1 MTVEPQNETEVWLAT
16 LGLGEYAA
24 SFAEHDIDLDLV
36 CNLTS
41 DDLREVGVL
50 SVGHRRRILDAAK
63 ALGERRISLDAS
75 APIAGSAPG
84 LAPVPDGERRIVTV
98 MFCDLID
105 STALSVHSDPE
116 DYVAYIN
123 DFRRELE
130 AAITPFEGHIAQ
142 YLGDGVMASFGY
154 PTASGHDAE
163 GAVAAG
169 LAVISRVA
177 KMRPFA
183 AHRPHVRVGI
193 ATGLTVVGAIDP
205 NLSLVDR
212 SAIGEIP
219 NLAARLQS
227 VAEPDT
233 VVISP
238 QTRELIGNLFL
249 CADRGEFEL
258 KGIDG
263 AVSVWQVLGANSRTS
278 RYEALRAEQGSTAFV
293 GRFDELNQIVE
304 HLGSAT
310 QDSTKVA
317 VVIGEVGIGKS
328 RIARQALVSLGKPRA
343 GTTDLQCSPYSVGV
357 AFAPLSYMV
366 RRAAGLDGSEPDD
379 VVRRQLSEYVMGHSD
394 FAAQHIE
401 DLAIL
406 IGGVETHSS
415 TVERTSEER
424 RLLAMSIF
432 ADILIADS
440 RAGRALVIEDAHW
453 IDPSTAE
460 LLSTTLPRLGGSV
473 VATMQPG
480 PIPTWLD
487 ATDAHI
493 VRLGALNTEE
503 VTALVASLAGERP
516 VATEVVAAIAARSDG
531 VPIFAE
537 ELARGYFAMT
547 TDDSGGNLVD
557 RVPMS
562 LSESI
567 IARLDQMV
575 HGRRIASIASAIG
588 REFPIS
594 VLIAVSD
601 LPPNV
606 VHTGIGELVA
616 ADVLTPGIS
625 QFGDAIRFRHTL
637 VRDAAYQLMVRRQRV
652 ALHLRIADTLRLRFP
667 DIAESLPHVMA
678 IHLEGAGRQKLASAE
693 WERAAAGASSR
704 SAYAEAAGYLQ
715 KSIEAN
721 DAAIDPNERGEQED
735 HDERELSLRLRLMSA
750 LICSKGYRAPGVGE
764 EAARIEELVTRM
776 GSTSGLIPVLHARW
790 VVIGS
795 ENDSTGASALAARA
809 LELSAETSETDRLI
823 ALRMCAT
830 DFVFSGQMRS
840 ALDHYHGFLELYD
853 PSRHGEAMRSGHSDH
868 ALMVLLGLS
877 EAYTMLGELDVA
889 DHWRKEAL
897 ETSRASGRRHD
908 QCHVLV
914 FTAMHAYITDRLDN
928 VDANVRR
935 LRELLSEQTLPNWSA
950 FVDLFAGLVA
960 FDRGDDSAFDN
971 ATSGYLQA
979 IESRAFGNWWH
990 VLYAQA
996 CIRSDRWEQA
1006 EASLRAAQVVHEGGS
1021 TTFGS
1026 EIRRLEAAICRH
1038 HGDVSGAR
1046 KRLDAALAIAEELG
1060 LALFAARTK
1069 ADLAAL
1075 AD

>member
-1 MTVEPQNETEVWLAT
+1 MSVEPQSDTDFWLAT

-24 SFAEHDIDLDLV
+24 SFSAHDIDLELV
-36 CNLTS
+36 CTLTS
-41 DDLREVGVL
+41 DDLREVGVH

-63 ALGERRISLDAS
+63 ALGKPRTSEDADV
-75 APIAGSAPG
+75 AFAGSAPG

-130 AAITPFEGHIAQ
+130 AAITPFDGHIAQ
-142 YLGDGVMASFGY
+142 FLGDGVMASFGY

-169 LAVISRVA
+169 LAVIARVA
-177 KMRPFA
+177 KMRPLA
-183 AHRPHVRVGI
+183 TYRPHVRVGI

-219 NLAARLQS
+219 NLAARLQT

-263 AVSVWQVLGANSRTS
+263 AVNVWQVLGSNSRTS
-278 RYEALRAEQGSTAFV
+278 RYEALRTEQGSTAFV
-293 GRFDELNQIVE
+293 GRVEELNQILE
-304 HLGSAT
+304 HLGAAT
-310 QDSTKVA
+310 HDGTRVVA
-317 VVIGEVGIGKS
+317 VIGEVGIGKS
-328 RIARQALVSLGKPRA
+328 RIARQALVTLGRPRDS
-343 GTTDLQCSPYSVGV
+343 TSDLQCSPYSVGV
-357 AFAPLSYMV
+357 AFAPLNYMI

-379 VVRRQLSEYVMGHSD
+379 VVRRQIGDYLRGRGNFEADHV
-394 FAAQHIE
+394 E
-401 DLAIL
+401 ELAVL
-406 IGGVETHSS
+406 IGGIETPSS
-415 TVERTSEER
+415 TIERSSEER

-432 ADILIADS
+432 ADVLIADS
-440 RAGRALVIEDAHW
+440 RTGRALVIEDAHW

-460 LLSTTLPRLGGSV
+460 LLSTTLPRLGGPV

-487 ATDAHI
+487 ATDARI
-493 VRLGALNTEE
+493 VRLGPLDADE

-531 VPIFAE
+531 VPVFAD
-537 ELARGYFAMT
+537 ELARGYFAMA

-601 LPPNV
+601 LPASV

-616 ADVLTPGIS
+616 ADVLAPGIS

-678 IHLEGAGRQKLASAE
+678 IHLGEAGRPKLASTE

-715 KSIEAN
+715 KSIEAH
-721 DAAIDPNERGEQED
+721 DATIEPGEQGDHEA

-764 EAARIEELVTRM
+764 EAARIESLVTRT
-776 GSTSGLIPVLHARW
+776 GSASGLIPVLHARW

-795 ENDSTGASALAARA
+795 ENDSKGASELAARA
-809 LELSAETSETDRLI
+809 LALSSEASETDRLI

-830 DFVFSGQMRS
+830 DFVFSGQMRL

-853 PSRHGEAMRSGHSDH
+853 ASRHGAAMRSGHSDH
-868 ALMVLLGLS
+868 ALMVLLGLA
-877 EAYTMLGELDVA
+877 EAYTMIGELDVA
-889 DHWRKEAL
+889 DYWRKEVL
-897 ETSRASGRRHD
+897 DTSRASGRRHD

-914 FTAMHAYITDRLDN
+914 YTAMHAYISDRLDS
-928 VDANVRR
+928 VDANVGR
-935 LRELLSEQTLPNWSA
+935 LRELLGEQTLPNWSA
-950 FVDLFAGLVA
+950 FVDLFAGVVA
-960 FDRGDDSAFDN
+960 FDRGDDSAFGR
-971 ATSGYLQA
+971 ATTGYLQA

-996 CIRSDRWEQA
+996 CIRSERWEQA
-1006 EASLRAAQVVHEGGS
+1006 EAALRAASVVHQGGS

-1026 EIRRLEAAICRH
+1026 EIRRLEAAVCRH
-1038 HGDVSGAR
+1038 NGDISGAR
-1046 KRLDAALAIAEELG
+1046 ENLNAALTISEELG
-1060 LALFAARTK
+1060 LALFAARAK
-1069 ADLAAL
+1069 ADLTTL

>member
-1 MTVEPQNETEVWLAT
+1 MIGPESQSEIALWLAT

-24 SFAEHDIDLDLV
+24 PFAEHDIDLEVV

-41 DDLREVGVL
+41 EDLREIGVH
-50 SVGHRRRILDAAK
+50 SVGHRRRILDAAT
-63 ALGERRISLDAS
+63 ALEGRGAS
-75 APIAGSAPG
+75 ADTGDAGSAPG

-130 AAITPFEGHIAQ
+130 AAITPFDGHIAQ

-169 LAVISRVA
+169 LAVIARVA
-177 KMRPFA
+177 KMRPLA
-183 AHRPHVRVGI
+183 TYRPHVRVGI

-219 NLAARLQS
+219 NLAARLQT

-263 AVSVWQVLGANSRTS
+263 AIHVWQVLGANSRTS
-278 RYEALRAEQGSTAFV
+278 RYEALRTEQGSTAFV
-293 GRFDELNQIVE
+293 GRVDELKQFVD
-304 HLGSAT
+304 HLGTAT
-310 QDSTKVA
+310 QDSTKVV

-328 RIARQALVSLGKPRA
+328 RIARHALFTLGRSRDSSS
-343 GTTDLQCSPYSVGV
+343 DLQCSPYTVGV
-357 AFAPLSYMV
+357 AFAPLNYMV
-366 RRAAGLDGSEPDD
+366 RRVAGLDGSEPDD
-379 VVRRQLSEYVMGHSD
+379 VVRQQLGEYLGVRGD
-394 FAAQHIE
+394 FEEHHIE
-401 DLAIL
+401 ELAVL
-406 IGGVETHSS
+406 IGGIEARSS
-415 TVERTSEER
+415 TLERTSEER

-432 ADILIADS
+432 ADVLIANS
-440 RAGRALVIEDAHW
+440 RTGRALVIEDAHW

-460 LLSTTLPRLGGSV
+460 LLSTTLPKLGGPV

-487 ATDAHI
+487 AADTRI
-493 VRLGALNTEE
+493 VRLGPLDADD

-516 VATEVVAAIAARSDG
+516 VATEVLAAIAARSDG
-531 VPIFAE
+531 VPMFAE
-537 ELARGYFAMT
+537 ELARGYFAAT
-547 TDDSGGNLVD
+547 TDDSGGDLVD

-601 LPPNV
+601 LPPSV
-606 VHTGIGELVA
+606 VHSGIGELVA
-616 ADVLTPGIS
+616 ADVLAPGIS

-637 VRDAAYQLMVRRQRV
+637 ARDAAYQLMVRRQRV
-652 ALHLRIADTLRLRFP
+652 SLHLRIADTLRLRFP
-667 DIAESLPHVMA
+667 DIAQAMPHVMA
-678 IHLEGAGRQKLASAE
+678 IHLEGAGRPELASAE

-704 SAYAEAAGYLQ
+704 SAYEEAAGYLQ
-715 KSIEAN
+715 KSLEAN
-721 DAAIDPNERGEQED
+721 DATLE
-735 HDERELSLRLRLMSA
+735 HDAHDQREISLRLRLMSA
-750 LICSKGYRAPGVGE
+750 LICSKGYRAPGVAE
-764 EAARIEELVTRM
+764 EADRIEALVTRM
-776 GSTSGLIPVLHARW
+776 GSTSGLIPVMHARW
-790 VVIGS
+790 VVIGT
-795 ENDSTGASALAARA
+795 ENDIAGAAALASLA
-809 LELSAETSETDRLI
+809 LKLSSGGSETDRLI

-830 DFVFSGQMRS
+830 DYVFSGQIRL
-840 ALDHYHGFLELYD
+840 ALEHYHGFLDLYD
-853 PSRHGEAMRSGHSDH
+853 ASKYGEAMRAGHSDH
-868 ALMVLLGLS
+868 ALMVLLGLA

-889 DHWRKEAL
+889 DHWRQEVL
-897 ETSRASGRRHD
+897 DTSRASGRRHD

-914 FTAMHAYITDRLDN
+914 YTAMHAYISDRLDH
-928 VDANVRR
+928 VDANVGR
-935 LRELLSEQTLPNWSA
+935 LRELLGDQILPNWSC
-950 FVDLFAGLVA
+950 FVDLFDGLVA
-960 FDRGDDSAFDN
+960 FDRGDRSAF
-971 ATSGYLQA
+971 AQASAGYLQA
-979 IESRAFGNWWH
+979 VESRAFGNWWH

-996 CIRSDRWEQA
+996 CIRSDQWEQA
-1006 EASLRAAQVVHEGGS
+1006 EASLRAAVIVHEGGS
-1021 TTFGS
+1021 TTFGP
-1026 EIRRLEAAICRH
+1026 EISRLQAAICRH
-1038 HGDVSGAR
+1038 EGDIASAR
-1046 KRLDAALAIAEELG
+1046 AHLNAALTVSEELG
-1060 LALFAARTK
+1060 LALFAARAT
-1069 ADLAAL
+1069 ADLATL
-1075 AD
+1075 PD